1 MYLNTTALG
10 FDGPIDAMLGFH
22 RRIERQLATLRAL
35 PGMLETNGP
44 DASSMTTAASS
55 STSSRERCPFI
66 TTTRTSWCASS
77 GSGGSP
83 GCGAR
88 RDGPGVASAAP
99 PLQAIAEG
107 VRRTLP
113 DDLVAISAQSTRPIA
128 FEEGALHL
136 VATRALN
143 PPTAPASRGM
153 AAAHAPIFPVTKPK
167 QFRHGM
173 RHSRDNRLRMDTRFH
188 LRMTQS

>member
-10 FDGPIDAMLGFH
+10 FDDPIDAMLGFH
-22 RRIERQLATLRAL
+22 RRIERQLATLGAL

-44 DASSMTTAASS
+44 DASSMTTAASVLDFF
-55 STSSRERCPFI
+55 SRAMPVHHDDEDELVRVI
-66 TTTRTSWCASS
+66 GLEVDRLDAEHDEMDRAWRAL
-77 GSGGSP
+77 
-83 GCGAR
+83 R
-88 RDGPGVASAAP
+88 R

-113 DDLVAISAQSTRPIA
+113 DDLVRYFRAEHASHIA

-143 PPTAPASRGM
+143 PTDRSALARGM
-153 AAAHAPIFPVTKPK
+153 AA
-167 QFRHGM
+167 R
-173 RHSRDNRLRMDTRFH
+173 RTRQYRF
-188 LRMTQS
+188 Q